1 MATPDSPTTAAR
13 RPANKLVLRSV
24 RLRGEVRDVLIEDG
38 KFAKTGTP
46 LAPADY
52 DGAETADCRGLA
64 LVPAFYNGHT
74 HAAMTL
80 LRGYADGMPLQTWLR
95 DWIWP
100 FEAKLTPADI
110 EAGTRLA
117 VLEMIKTGTVFFSDM
132 YWHREASAKVV
143 EEMGVRAAIGVTIAE
158 AIDPPER
165 IEEHFRF
172 LAEHRCESER
182 VRLAVAPHA
191 IYTVGEKV
199 FRRCAETAR
208 AENYILHTHLS
219 ETRGEVA
226 DCQASHG
233 CTPVEL
239 LDRWGALDGRL
250 VAAHCVHLTPHD
262 MERMAEAG
270 ATAIL
275 NPCSN
280 LKLGSGIPRV
290 AAMAAGGIRLGLG
303 TDGASSNNN
312 LDMHEEMK
320 LASLLAKAEPGNER
334 AEAMPAPDALR
345 LATSA
350 TAGAYGLHA
359 GEIAD
364 GWLADALLVDLSN
377 ERLVPDH
384 DFVGN
389 WVYAAGADAI
399 HSVLCDGKFVMRNR
413 HVDGEEE
420 IVAEAERAAARLAGR
435 PPRLPA

>member
-1 MATPDSPTTAAR
+1 MAIHHSPAPAAR
-13 RPANKLVLRSV
+13 RHVDKLVLRSV
-24 RLRGEVRDVLIEDG
+24 RLRGEVRDVLVEDG
-38 KFAKTGTP
+38 KFAKTGGP
-46 LAPADY
+46 LLPGDY

-100 FEAKLTPADI
+100 FEAKLAPADI
-110 EAGTRLA
+110 ETGTRLA
-117 VLEMIKTGTVFFSDM
+117 VLEMIKSGTVFFSDM
-132 YWHREASAKVV
+132 YWHREAAAKVV
-143 EEMGVRAAIGVTIAE
+143 EEMGIRAAIGVTIAE

-182 VRLAVAPHA
+182 IRLAVAPHA

-208 AENYILHTHLS
+208 AENYVLHTHLS
-219 ETRGEVA
+219 ETRAEVA
-226 DCQASHG
+226 DCQAAHG

-239 LDRWGALDGRL
+239 LDRWGALDNRL
-250 VAAHCVHLTPHD
+250 VAAHCVHLAPRD

-270 ATAIL
+270 TTAIL

-290 AAMAAGGIRLGLG
+290 AAMAASGMRLGIG

-312 LDMHEEMK
+312 LDMHEDMK
-320 LASLLAKAEPGNER
+320 LAALLAKAEPGNER
-334 AEAMPAPDALR
+334 AEAMPAPEALR
-345 LATSA
+345 LATAA
-350 TAGAYGLHA
+350 TAEAYGLHA

-399 HSVLCDGKFVMRNR
+399 HSVLCAGKFVMRNR

-435 PPRLPA
+435 PPRR